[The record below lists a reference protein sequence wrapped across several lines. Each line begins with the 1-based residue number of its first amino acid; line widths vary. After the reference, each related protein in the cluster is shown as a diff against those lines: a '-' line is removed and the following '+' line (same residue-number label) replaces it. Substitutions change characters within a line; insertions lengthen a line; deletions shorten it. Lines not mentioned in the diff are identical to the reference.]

1 MKGTRRVVTGLDSG
15 GKPVVTSD
23 AEPPLT
29 GGNETLNAWAVDLWE
44 MATVPPEL
52 TDEGKLTTKGG
63 FPESGSLVFRMVQ
76 LPPES
81 TIRENMEEAKSYY
94 GREVLIDSEE
104 FGMHRSDTVDMIVI
118 LSGEVWMKLQD
129 SDEVLLKAGDTLIQR
144 GTVHTWRNRS
154 QEPCIMAAV
163 LVGTESN
170 QLRKV
175 SGSS

>member
-15 GKPVVTSD
+15 GNPVVTSD
-23 AEPPLT
+23 AEAPVIR
-29 GGNETLNAWAVDLWE
+29 GNETLNAWAVDLWE

-163 LVGTESN
+163 LVGTGSN